1 MKTVIIEENHKKHRQ
16 RPLLEWFIYMVGY
29 ALILITLSVIFPK
42 TMQIDH
48 KFFGLWALLAAILIS
63 VLNRTIKPVLIWLT
77 LPLTA
82 LTLGFFYPFVN
93 VIILQ
98 IVDVLLGSHFEIQGI
113 MMSFLIAI
121 LISLM
126 NMLMDELVIKPIFGK
141 E

>member
-1 MKTVIIEENHKKHRQ
+1 MKTIIIEENHKKRN
-16 RPLLEWFIYMVGY
+16 RSPFLEWLFYMVGY
-29 ALILITLSVIFPK
+29 ALILITISVIFPK

-48 KFFGLWALLAAILIS
+48 KYFGLWALFAAILIS
-63 VLNRTIKPVLIWLT
+63 ILNRTIKPVLVWLT

-82 LTLGFFYPFVN
+82 LTLGFFYPFIN

-98 IVDVLLGSHFEIQGI
+98 IVDVLLGSHFEIQGF

-126 NMLMDELVIKPIFGK
+126 NMLMDELVMKPILGK